1 MPVKCSPQPYTLCVL
16 LTHDD
21 DDDEVQLIPLTAE
34 GNRLLA

>member
-1 MPVKCSPQPYTLCVL
+1 MPLKSSAQPYTLCVL
-16 LTHDD
+16 LTHD